1 MASTFSSDLKLEII
15 TTGEKAG
22 QWGGITNTNLQI
34 LEQGSSGVEDID
46 LASGSVTLLLT
57 DGATSNGKNAYLRLY
72 GTLGGDRT
80 LTMPSGSGVTRVW
93 IIKDDTVRGTSN
105 RTLSVLTASGTA
117 QPIPLGSTVLCR
129 SNGTETVTAII
140 EKGYATITDSNSPYA
155 AVAGAQIFAN
165 TTANPIE
172 VDLPSSPA
180 VGDEVTVIDTR
191 GTFASNN
198 LTLDRNG
205 QPINSGT
212 SNLVLSTAG
221 QAITIVYVDSTRGWA
236 FKTNTA

>member
-80 LTMPSGSGVTRVW
+80 ITMPSGSGVTRVW
-93 IIKDDTVRGTSN
+93 IMKDDTVRGTSN
-105 RTLSVLTASGTA
+105 RTLGVLTASGSTT
-117 QPIPLGSTVLCR
+117 QIPPGATVLCK
-129 SNGTETVTAII
+129 SNGTETVMDII
-140 EKGYATITDSNSPYA
+140 QKGYATITDANSAYT

-165 TTANPIE
+165 TTANPI
-172 VDLPSSPA
+172 VINLPASPT
-180 VGDEVTVIDTR
+180 VGDEVSVLDTR
-191 GTFASNN
+191 GTWGSNN
-198 LTLDRNG
+198 CTIGRN
-205 QPINSGT
+205 
-212 SNLVLSTAG
+212 LSL
-221 QAITIVYVDSTRGWA
+221 IHISEPTRPY
-236 FKTNTA
+236 

>member
-34 LEQGSSGVEDID
+34 LEQGSSGALDID
-46 LASGSVTLLLT
+46 MAGASVTLSLT
-57 DGATSNGKNAYLRLY
+57 DGATSNGKNAYLRLT
-72 GTLGGDRT
+72 GTLSADRT

-117 QPIPLGSTVLCR
+117 QPIPPGSTVLCK
-129 SNGTETVTAII
+129 SNGTETVTSII
-140 EKGYATITDSNSPYA
+140 EKGYATITDSNSPYT

-165 TTANPIE
+165 TTSNPITINMPAS
-172 VDLPSSPA
+172 PS
-180 VGDEVTVIDTR
+180 VGDEVSVLDTR
-191 GTFASNN
+191 GTWNSNN
-198 LTLDRNG
+198 CTIGRNG
-205 QPINSGT
+205 QPINSST
-212 SNLVLSTAG
+212 SDLTLSTAG
-221 QAITIVYVDSTRGWA
+221 QSITLVYVDATRGWA